1 MSKSKSVSKLNRQ
14 NSTNKVLLSYD
25 QTIALMEEFIAAK
38 HAHNEKIKKKK
49 EAYETAE
56 EYLSSFFTSKY
67 GVKTIAINW
76 SLTFIRS
83 L

>member
-1 MSKSKSVSKLNRQ
+1 
-14 NSTNKVLLSYD
+14 
-25 QTIALMEEFIAAK
+25 MEEFIAAK